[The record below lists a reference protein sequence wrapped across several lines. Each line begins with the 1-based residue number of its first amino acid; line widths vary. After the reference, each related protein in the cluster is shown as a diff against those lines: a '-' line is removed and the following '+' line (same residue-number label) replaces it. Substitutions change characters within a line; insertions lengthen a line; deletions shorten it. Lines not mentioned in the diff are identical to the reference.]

1 MKIIIIKPD
10 GSTTQSINVNE
21 DDTVKEL
28 KDKISQKLG
37 IDITQ
42 HNLNHGTKL
51 LDEKTDGKT
60 LRDLGIEE
68 GEMIYILVKHLGGFL
83 TYCLF
88 TT

>member
-37 IDITQ
+37 IDIKQ

-68 GEMIYILVKHLGGFL
+68 GEMIYIIVKHPGGFL

>member
-37 IDITQ
+37 IDIKQ
-42 HNLNHGTKL
+42 HNLN
-51 LDEKTDGKT
+51 
-60 LRDLGIEE
+60 
-68 GEMIYILVKHLGGFL
+68 YSHL
-83 TYCLF
+83 
-88 TT
+88 